1 MYGRL
6 ITEAPGERGSRRMK
20 FRVISQEWHQFLK
33 FPSTGGKVGKLGG
46 VRPTRS
52 LYDEAMQ
59 QIQIRRRQ
67 FMQRV
72 NVQQEFEA
80 YMGEGSQFR
89 GEQKKAITAI
99 FQGRSPMLV
108 VMGTGSGKS
117 LLFMLP
123 AFCIQG
129 GTTIVVVPLQSLQ
142 TDMKDRCDKCGITS
156 VVWQSGRTIEP
167 ASIVFVTPESV
178 LRKRF
183 QDFIRLLRDTHRLDR
198 IFIDEC
204 HTVLASSA
212 TFRPTMRHL
221 GKLVRMGTQVVFL
234 TATLRPRHEERFC
247 QSMNIIGPGV
257 FKIREATTRP
267 NIRYQIQTYKRTGE
281 GEADDSLIKA
291 VVGLVEQLKIKY
303 PAPAKIIVYS
313 QEIKEAGKL
322 SEALGCMLYHAKV
335 DDRSG
340 KDKRLSEWKSGNEE
354 SRVAVASKALGLGV
368 DTGDTRAVVHAGMP
382 RDLADYVQESGRAGR
397 DGLPSKAIVLLPEE
411 TAKRRKGVNSRELG
425 GARPVVYRHK
435 KETGDREE
443 EEMTREIEEYVRGR
457 CRRMV
462 IDRVM
467 DDNLH
472 RKGCVEGEECC
483 DLCRSLKARELIEY
497 EASKDSPEGSPGFV
511 SREEMEFNRQD
522 RERDWIDFTVQQ
534 REKQEIYEVEELER
548 ELERFS
554 KRCVYCYICKYTST
568 DHLIGQCTASGVQG
582 VRKWIDDFIRA
593 VQQKRSME
601 RFSCCLRCYI
611 P

>member
-1 MYGRL
+1 
-6 ITEAPGERGSRRMK
+6 
-20 FRVISQEWHQFLK
+20 
-33 FPSTGGKVGKLGG
+33 
-46 VRPTRS
+46 
-52 LYDEAMQ
+52 
-59 QIQIRRRQ
+59 
-67 FMQRV
+67 
-72 NVQQEFEA
+72 
-80 YMGEGSQFR
+80 
-89 GEQKKAITAI
+89 
-99 FQGRSPMLV
+99 
-108 VMGTGSGKS
+108 
-117 LLFMLP
+117 
-123 AFCIQG
+123 
-129 GTTIVVVPLQSLQ
+129 
-142 TDMKDRCDKCGITS
+142 
-156 VVWQSGRTIEP
+156 
-167 ASIVFVTPESV
+167 
-178 LRKRF
+178 
-183 QDFIRLLRDTHRLDR
+183 
-198 IFIDEC
+198 
-204 HTVLASSA
+204 
-212 TFRPTMRHL
+212 
-221 GKLVRMGTQVVFL
+221 
-234 TATLRPRHEERFC
+234 
-247 QSMNIIGPGV
+247 MNIIGPGV
-257 FKIREATTRP
+257 FKIQEATTRL
-267 NIRYQIQTYKRTGE
+267 NIRYQIQTYKRIGG

-303 PAPAKIIVYS
+303 PALAKIIVYS

-368 DTGDTRAVVHAGMP
+368 DTGDTRAVVYAGMP

-397 DGLPSKAIVLLPEE
+397 DGLPSEAIVLLLEE

-497 EASKDSPEGSPGFV
+497 EASKDSPEGSLGFV

-554 KRCVYCYICKYTST
+554 KR
-568 DHLIGQCTASGVQG
+568 
-582 VRKWIDDFIRA
+582 
-593 VQQKRSME
+593 
-601 RFSCCLRCYI
+601 
-611 P
+611 